1 MRSFYTLSIWILLGT
16 LAGYGFLT
24 FIGLGGKNDYSSG
37 IFNFEKSA
45 SSVVNIWSL
54 RRWREWQEKT
64 PSLGLRR
71 WKQVIKTGFFPDG
84 SGVIFDENGHIIT
97 NLHVLNNSIQLK
109 QKLLIELY
117 NGSNHEVEIIGID
130 RDNDLAVLK
139 LIEKNIE
146 ISPIQRKRRIE
157 DIKIGETVFAIGN
170 PQGLGQSVSMG
181 IISAIGRKFINK
193 EGSFIQTDA
202 SINPGNSG
210 GALVDSNGNLLGIIN
225 FIESTTGGNQ
235 GLNFAIPIDVVS
247 ESYSEIVRV
256 RKDN

>member
-210 GALVDSNGNLLGIIN
+210 GALVDSKGNLLGIIN

-247 ESYSEIVRV
+247 ESYSEIVRDI
-256 RKDN
+256 KNN

>member
-210 GALVDSNGNLLGIIN
+210 GALVDSKGNLLGIIN

-247 ESYSEIVRV
+247 ESYSEIVRD

>member
-1 MRSFYTLSIWILLGT
+1 MRYFITLSSWILLGT
-16 LAGYGFLT
+16 LAGYGFLS
-24 FIGLGGKNDYSSG
+24 FLELGEKNDYSSRV
-37 IFNFEKSA
+37 FNFEKSA

-84 SGVIFDENGHIIT
+84 SGVIFDGDGHIIT
-97 NLHVLNNSIQLK
+97 NLHVLNNSLQLK
-109 QKLLIELY
+109 QKLLVELY
-117 NGSNHEVEIIGID
+117 DGSNHEVEILGID

-139 LIEKNIE
+139 LVEKTAEVI
-146 ISPIQRKRRIE
+146 PIQRKRRID
-157 DIKIGETVFAIGN
+157 DINIGETVYAIGN

-210 GALVDSNGNLLGIIN
+210 GALVDSRGNLLGIIN

-247 ESYSEIVRV
+247 DSYSEIL
-256 RKDN
+256 KETKYN

>member
-1 MRSFYTLSIWILLGT
+1 MRSFYTLSVWILLGT

-24 FIGLGGKNDYSSG
+24 FIGLNGKSDYPSR
-37 IFNFEKSA
+37 ILNFEKSA

-84 SGVIFDENGHIIT
+84 SGVIFDEDGHIIT

-109 QKLLIELY
+109 QKLLIELF

-139 LIEKNIE
+139 LVEKNVE
-146 ISPIQRKRRIE
+146 ILPIQRKRRIE

-210 GALVDSNGNLLGIIN
+210 GALVDSKGNLLGIIN

-247 ESYSEIVRV
+247 ESYSEIVRD

>member
-24 FIGLGGKNDYSSG
+24 FIGLGGKSDYSSR

-84 SGVIFDENGHIIT
+84 SGVIFDEDGHIIT

-139 LIEKNIE
+139 LVEKNVE
-146 ISPIQRKRRIE
+146 ISPIQRKRKIE

-210 GALVDSNGNLLGIIN
+210 GALVDSKGNLLGIIN

-247 ESYSEIVRV
+247 ESYSEIVRD

>member
-24 FIGLGGKNDYSSG
+24 FIGLGGKSDYSSR

-109 QKLLIELY
+109 QKLLVEFHD
-117 NGSNHEVEIIGID
+117 GSNLEVEILGID
-130 RDNDLAVLK
+130 RENDLSVLK
-139 LIEKNIE
+139 LVEKNAE
-146 ISPIQRKRRIE
+146 IIPIQRKRRID
-157 DIKIGETVFAIGN
+157 DIKIGETVYAIGN

-181 IISAIGRKFINK
+181 IISAIERKFVDK

-210 GALVDSNGNLLGIIN
+210 GALVDSRGNLLGIIN

-247 ESYSEIVRV
+247 DSYSKILKET
-256 RKDN
+256 KNN

>member
-16 LAGYGFLT
+16 LVGYGFLA
-24 FIGLGGKNDYSSG
+24 FIGLGGKNDDSSNV
-37 IFNFEKSA
+37 FNFEKSA

-84 SGVIFDENGHIIT
+84 SGVIFDKDGHIIT

-117 NGSNHEVEIIGID
+117 DGSNHEVEIIGID

-139 LIEKNIE
+139 LVEENVE
-146 ISPIQRKRRIE
+146 IFPIQRKRRIE
-157 DIKIGETVFAIGN
+157 EINIGETVFAIGN

-210 GALVDSNGNLLGIIN
+210 GALVDTRGNLLGIIN

-247 ESYSEIVRV
+247 ESYFEIV
-256 RKDN
+256 KGE

>member
-1 MRSFYTLSIWILLGT
+1 MRYFITLSIWILLGT
-16 LAGYGFLT
+16 LAGYGFLN
-24 FIGLGGKNDYSSG
+24 FIGLDEKNDYSTKV
-37 IFNFEKSA
+37 FNFEKSA

-64 PSLGLRR
+64 PSFGLRR

-84 SGVIFDENGHIIT
+84 SGVIFDRDGHIIT
-97 NLHVLNNSIQLK
+97 NLHVLNNSIKLK

-117 NGSNHEVEIIGID
+117 DGSNHEVEILGID

-139 LIEKNIE
+139 LVEKTAE
-146 ISPIQRKRRIE
+146 ITPIQRKRRID
-157 DIKIGETVFAIGN
+157 DINIGETVYAIGN

-181 IISAIGRKFINK
+181 IISAIGRKFIDK

-210 GALVDSNGNLLGIIN
+210 GALVDSRGNLLGIIN

-247 ESYSEIVRV
+247 DSYSEMLKETKR
-256 RKDN
+256 

>member
-1 MRSFYTLSIWILLGT
+1 MRYFITLSKWILLGT
-16 LAGYGFLT
+16 LAGYGFLS
-24 FIGLGGKNDYSSG
+24 FIGFGEKNDYSSRV
-37 IFNFEKSA
+37 FNFEKSA

-84 SGVIFDENGHIIT
+84 SGVIFDDDGHIIT

-109 QKLLIELY
+109 QKLLVELY
-117 NGSNHEVEIIGID
+117 DGSNHEVEILGID

-139 LIEKNIE
+139 LVERNAE
-146 ISPIQRKRRIE
+146 IIPIQRKRRI
-157 DIKIGETVFAIGN
+157 DNINIGETVYAIGN

-181 IISAIGRKFINK
+181 IISAIERKFINK

-210 GALVDSNGNLLGIIN
+210 GALVDSKGNLLGIIN

-247 ESYSEIVRV
+247 ESYSRILKET
-256 RKDN
+256 KK

>member
-1 MRSFYTLSIWILLGT
+1 MRSFYTFSVWLLLGT
-16 LAGYGFLT
+16 LAGYGFLS
-24 FIGLGGKNDYSSG
+24 FIGLVEKNDYPSRV
-37 IFNFEKSA
+37 FNFEKSS

-84 SGVIFDENGHIIT
+84 SGVIFDNNGHIIT
-97 NLHVLNNSIQLK
+97 NLHVLDNSIQLK
-109 QKLLIELY
+109 QKLLVELY
-117 NGSNHEVEIIGID
+117 DGSNHEVKIIGTD
-130 RDNDLAVLK
+130 RENDLAVLK
-139 LIEKNIE
+139 IVEKTID
-146 ISPIQRKRRIE
+146 IFPIQRNRKIE
-157 DIKIGETVFAIGN
+157 DIKIGETVYAIGN

-210 GALVDSNGNLLGIIN
+210 GALVDYEGNLLGIIN

-235 GLNFAIPIDVVS
+235 GLNFAIPIDVVL
-247 ESYSEIVRV
+247 ESYSQILRDT
-256 RKDN
+256 K

>member
-24 FIGLGGKNDYSSG
+24 FIGLDGKNGNSSNV
-37 IFNFEKSA
+37 FNFEKSA

-84 SGVIFDENGHIIT
+84 SGVIFDKDGHIIT

-117 NGSNHEVEIIGID
+117 DGSNHEVEIIGID

-139 LIEKNIE
+139 LVEENVE
-146 ISPIQRKRRIE
+146 ILPIQRKRRIE
-157 DIKIGETVFAIGN
+157 EINIGETVYAIGN

-210 GALVDSNGNLLGIIN
+210 GALVDTRGNLLGIIN

-247 ESYSEIVRV
+247 ESYSEIV
-256 RKDN
+256 KGD

>member
-1 MRSFYTLSIWILLGT
+1 MRYFIALSKWILLGT
-16 LAGYGFLT
+16 LAGYGFFS
-24 FIGLGGKNDYSSG
+24 FIGLVEKNDYSSRV
-37 IFNFEKSA
+37 FNFEKSA

-84 SGVIFDENGHIIT
+84 SGVIFDDDGHIIT

-109 QKLLIELY
+109 QKLLVEFHD
-117 NGSNHEVEIIGID
+117 GSNLEVEILGID
-130 RDNDLAVLK
+130 RENDLAVLK
-139 LIEKNIE
+139 LVEKNAE
-146 ISPIQRKRRIE
+146 IIPIQRKRRID
-157 DIKIGETVFAIGN
+157 DIKIGETVYAIGN

-181 IISAIGRKFINK
+181 IISAIERKFVDK

-210 GALVDSNGNLLGIIN
+210 GALVDSRGNLLGIIN

-247 ESYSEIVRV
+247 ESYSRILKET
-256 RKDN
+256 KK

>member
-1 MRSFYTLSIWILLGT
+1 MRSFYTFSIWLLLGT
-16 LAGYGFLT
+16 LAGYGFLS
-24 FIGLGGKNDYSSG
+24 FIGLVEKNDHPSRV
-37 IFNFEKSA
+37 FNFEKSS

-84 SGVIFDENGHIIT
+84 SGVIFDNNGHIIT
-97 NLHVLNNSIQLK
+97 NLHVLDNSIQLK
-109 QKLLIELY
+109 QKLLVELY
-117 NGSNHEVEIIGID
+117 DGSNHEVEIIGTD
-130 RDNDLAVLK
+130 RENDLAVLK
-139 LIEKNIE
+139 IVEKTID
-146 ISPIQRKRRIE
+146 IFPIQRNREIE
-157 DIKIGETVFAIGN
+157 DIKIGETVYAIGN

-210 GALVDSNGNLLGIIN
+210 GALVDSEGNLLGIIN

-235 GLNFAIPIDVVS
+235 GLNFAIPIDVVL
-247 ESYSEIVRV
+247 ESYSQILRDT
-256 RKDN
+256 K

>member
-1 MRSFYTLSIWILLGT
+1 MRYFITLSTWILFGT
-16 LAGYGFLT
+16 LAGYGFLN
-24 FIGLGGKNDYSSG
+24 FLGLGEQNDYSSRV
-37 IFNFEKSA
+37 FNFEKSA

-84 SGVIFDENGHIIT
+84 SGVIFDDDGHIIT

-109 QKLLIELY
+109 QKLLVEFHD
-117 NGSNHEVEIIGID
+117 GSNLEVEILGID
-130 RDNDLAVLK
+130 RENDLAVLK
-139 LIEKNIE
+139 LVEKNAE
-146 ISPIQRKRRIE
+146 IIPIQRKRRID
-157 DIKIGETVFAIGN
+157 DIKIGETVYAIGN

-181 IISAIGRKFINK
+181 IISAIERKFVDK

-210 GALVDSNGNLLGIIN
+210 GALVDSRGYLLGIIN

-247 ESYSEIVRV
+247 DSYSKILKET
-256 RKDN
+256 KNN

>member
-117 NGSNHEVEIIGID
+117 NGTNHEVEIIGID

-210 GALVDSNGNLLGIIN
+210 GALVDSKGNLLGIIN

-247 ESYSEIVRV
+247 ESYSEIVRD

>member
-117 NGSNHEVEIIGID
+117 NGANHEVEIIGID

-139 LIEKNIE
+139 LVEENVE
-146 ISPIQRKRRIE
+146 ILPIQRKRKIE
-157 DIKIGETVFAIGN
+157 DMKIGETVFAIGN

-247 ESYSEIVRV
+247 ESYSEIVRD
-256 RKDN
+256 RKNN

>member
-1 MRSFYTLSIWILLGT
+1 MRSFYTLSLWLLLGT
-16 LAGYGFLT
+16 LAGYGFLS
-24 FIGLGGKNDYSSG
+24 FIGLVEKNDNPFRV
-37 IFNFEKSA
+37 FNFEKSS

-54 RRWREWQEKT
+54 RRWREWQEKS

-84 SGVIFDENGHIIT
+84 SGVIFDNNGHIIT
-97 NLHVLNNSIQLK
+97 NLHVLDSSIQLK

-117 NGSNHEVEIIGID
+117 DGSNHEVEIIGTD
-130 RDNDLAVLK
+130 RENDLAVLK
-139 LIEKNIE
+139 IIEKNIDVF
-146 ISPIQRKRRIE
+146 PIQREREIE
-157 DIKIGETVFAIGN
+157 DIKIGETVYAIGN

-181 IISAIGRKFINK
+181 IVSAIGRKFINK
-193 EGSFIQTDA
+193 RGSFIQTDA

-210 GALVDSNGNLLGIIN
+210 GALVDSEGNLLGIIN

-247 ESYSEIVRV
+247 KSYSQILRDT
-256 RKDN
+256 KIN

>member
-1 MRSFYTLSIWILLGT
+1 MRSFYTLSLWILLGT
-16 LAGYGFLT
+16 LTGYGFLDLMG
-24 FIGLGGKNDYSSG
+24 FKERNDYSSRA
-37 IFNFEKSA
+37 FNFEKSA

-84 SGVIFDENGHIIT
+84 SGVIFDEDGHLIT
-97 NLHVLNNSIQLK
+97 NLHVLKNSIQLK
-109 QKLLIELY
+109 QKLLVEFY
-117 NGSNHEVEIIGID
+117 DGSNHEVEIIGID
-130 RDNDLAVLK
+130 RENDLAVLK
-139 LIEKNIE
+139 LVEKTND
-146 ISPIQRKRRIE
+146 ISPIQRKRRID
-157 DIKIGETVFAIGN
+157 DINIGETVYAIGN

-247 ESYSEIVRV
+247 ESYAEILEKK
-256 RKDN
+256 KDS

>member
-24 FIGLGGKNDYSSG
+24 FIGLGGKSDYSSR

-210 GALVDSNGNLLGIIN
+210 GALVDSKGNLLGIIN

-247 ESYSEIVRV
+247 ESYSEIVRD

>member
-247 ESYSEIVRV
+247 ESYSEIVRD

>member
-117 NGSNHEVEIIGID
+117 NGANHEVEIVGID

-139 LIEKNIE
+139 LIEKNVE

-210 GALVDSNGNLLGIIN
+210 GALVDSKGNLLGIIN

-247 ESYSEIVRV
+247 ESYSEIVRD

>member
-24 FIGLGGKNDYSSG
+24 FTGLGVKNDNSSNV
-37 IFNFEKSA
+37 FNFEKSA
-45 SSVVNIWSL
+45 LSVVNIWSL

-84 SGVIFDENGHIIT
+84 SGVIFDKDGHIIT

-117 NGSNHEVEIIGID
+117 DGSNHEVEIIGID

-139 LIEKNIE
+139 LVEENVE
-146 ISPIQRKRRIE
+146 IFPIQRKRRIE
-157 DIKIGETVFAIGN
+157 EINIGETVFAIGN

-210 GALVDSNGNLLGIIN
+210 GALVDTRGNLLGIIN

-247 ESYSEIVRV
+247 ESYFEIV
-256 RKDN
+256 KGE

>member
-16 LAGYGFLT
+16 LAGYGFLAFT
-24 FIGLGGKNDYSSG
+24 GLGGKNDNSSNV
-37 IFNFEKSA
+37 FNFEKSA

-84 SGVIFDENGHIIT
+84 SGVIFDKDGHIIT

-117 NGSNHEVEIIGID
+117 DGSNHEVEIIGID
-130 RDNDLAVLK
+130 RDTDLAVLK
-139 LIEKNIE
+139 LVEENVE
-146 ISPIQRKRRIE
+146 IFPIQRKRRIE
-157 DIKIGETVFAIGN
+157 EINIGETVFAIGN

-210 GALVDSNGNLLGIIN
+210 GALVDTRGNLLGIIN

-247 ESYSEIVRV
+247 ESYSEIV
-256 RKDN
+256 KGD

>member
-1 MRSFYTLSIWILLGT
+1 M
-16 LAGYGFLT
+16 
-24 FIGLGGKNDYSSG
+24 
-37 IFNFEKSA
+37 
-45 SSVVNIWSL
+45 
-54 RRWREWQEKT
+54 
-64 PSLGLRR
+64 RR

-117 NGSNHEVEIIGID
+117 NGANHEVEIIGID

-181 IISAIGRKFINK
+181 IISC
-193 EGSFIQTDA
+193 
-202 SINPGNSG
+202 
-210 GALVDSNGNLLGIIN
+210 LLYTSPSPRDLG
-225 FIESTTGGNQ
+225 
-235 GLNFAIPIDVVS
+235 
-247 ESYSEIVRV
+247 
-256 RKDN
+256 

>member
-24 FIGLGGKNDYSSG
+24 FIGLGGKSDYSSR

-84 SGVIFDENGHIIT
+84 SGVIFDEDGHIIT

-117 NGSNHEVEIIGID
+117 DGSNHEVEIIGID

-139 LIEKNIE
+139 LVEENVE
-146 ISPIQRKRRIE
+146 ILPIQRKRKIE
-157 DIKIGETVFAIGN
+157 DMKIGETVFAIGN

-210 GALVDSNGNLLGIIN
+210 GALVDSKGNLLGIIN

-247 ESYSEIVRV
+247 ESYYEIVRD

>member
-117 NGSNHEVEIIGID
+117 NGANHEVEIIGID

-139 LIEKNIE
+139 LIEKNVE

-210 GALVDSNGNLLGIIN
+210 GALVDSKGNLLGIIN

-247 ESYSEIVRV
+247 ESYSEIVRDI
-256 RKDN
+256 KNN